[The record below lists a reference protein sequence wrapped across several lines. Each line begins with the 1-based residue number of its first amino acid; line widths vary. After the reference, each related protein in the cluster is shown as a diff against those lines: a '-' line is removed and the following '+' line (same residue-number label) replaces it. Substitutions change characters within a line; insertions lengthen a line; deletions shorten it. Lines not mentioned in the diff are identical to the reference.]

1 MFVTEHANYQN
12 FILENM
18 PKIIIKNINNQEV
31 DIYDTNK
38 SVLQHFAEAYID
50 WMQACGGKGRCT
62 TCKMILHEGLQNLS
76 PPSTAEQKFQKMDRL
91 QPGERLACQCS
102 LQGDIL
108 ISTPQKYKLPHI
120 NYSDN

>member
-1 MFVTEHANYQN
+1 MFVTEYANYQN
-12 FILENM
+12 FILSNM

-38 SVLQHFAEAYID
+38 SVLQHFGEAHID
-50 WMQACGGKGRCT
+50 WMQACGGKGRCV
-62 TCKMILHEGLQNLS
+62 TCTMVVHEGLENLS
-76 PPSTAEQKFQKMDRL
+76 PMSTAEQKFQKMERL
-91 QPGERLACQCS
+91 QSNERLACQCS

-108 ISTPQKYKLPHI
+108 ISIPQKYKLPHI